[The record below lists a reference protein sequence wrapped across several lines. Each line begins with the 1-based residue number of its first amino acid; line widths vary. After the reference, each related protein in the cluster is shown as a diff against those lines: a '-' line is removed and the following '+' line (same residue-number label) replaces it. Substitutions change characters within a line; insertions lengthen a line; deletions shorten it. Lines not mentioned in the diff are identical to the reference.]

1 MKSVNECT
9 FRRFFLLCTSEELL
23 HLKFLVLELL
33 EFLVLL
39 VLAVMSVMTVGVVAV
54 AVRMSCYYNSFW
66 RHVTML
72 HHHWLSRRVHPWLH
86 HHGLPRCRI
95 DHHGLLHAGLH
106 HHLRLGLLG
115 CALTSSAACSR
126 SKLRLEVDLSGVF
139 AAVSN
144 LEPLIDSAVDT
155 EG

>member
-9 FRRFFLLCTSEELL
+9 FRRFFRLCPSEELL

-86 HHGLPRCRI
+86 HHFAVTKQLMTANWHP
-95 DHHGLLHAGLH
+95 AFKY
-106 HHLRLGLLG
+106 
-115 CALTSSAACSR
+115 LTSLGHRESNDRFRRWTTESESSA
-126 SKLRLEVDLSGVF
+126 D
-139 AAVSN
+139 
-144 LEPLIDSAVDT
+144 
-155 EG
+155 